1 MSSPLIDQFRK
12 GGVSR
17 DVRLTA
23 ATGMLPLKPLDQ
35 VELLLLLTRDKDEEI
50 RGKAETSLLDIP
62 LEDLAGVMKERAT
75 DPKVLHFFGVR
86 VESPELLQAVVQ
98 NPTTEDQT
106 IVEMIPRLS
115 ADLLEFIVINQMRLL
130 RHTALVDALDANPSM
145 NTDQKRR
152 LNELKH
158 DFKIGEEPEAPPV
171 AMPEEVALVD
181 LNKGPPEDEEPAPQ
195 TEEQVQERYGD
206 ERESEELNEEE
217 KEEQENLL
225 RDIPNMTPAE
235 RMKKALTGN
244 RQARMMLVRDR
255 NRVVYSAV
263 LTSPKTTEG
272 DVEAYTSMRN
282 ISPEVLRII
291 GGKREWTKKYSVAHE
306 LVKNPLT
313 PIEVSMKHITRLSA
327 MDLKRLTR
335 DRGVPELIRRQAK
348 KMTTP
353 KK

>member
-1 MSSPLIDQFRK
+1 MSSPLIEQFRK
-12 GGVSR
+12 GGVSK

-23 ATGMLPLKPLDQ
+23 ASGMLPLKPVDQ
-35 VELLLLLTRDKDEEI
+35 VDLLLLLTRDKEQEI
-50 RGKAETSLLDIP
+50 RSKAEDSLLEIAP
-62 LEDLAGVMKERAT
+62 EDLAGVMKERST

-86 VESPELLQAVVQ
+86 IESPDLLQAVVQ

-106 IVEMIPRLS
+106 IVEIVPRLS
-115 ADLLEFIVINQMRLL
+115 SDLLEFVVINQMRLL
-130 RHTALVDALDANPSM
+130 RHTALIDALDASPSL
-145 NTDQKRR
+145 NNDQKRR
-152 LNELKH
+152 LSELKH
-158 DFKIGEEPEAPPV
+158 DFKIGEEPEPPPV
-171 AMPEEVALVD
+171 AMPDEVALVD
-181 LNKGPPEDEEPAPQ
+181 LNQGPPEEEEPLPQ
-195 TEEQVQERYGD
+195 TEEQVQERYVD
-206 ERESEELNEEE
+206 ERDDVELNEEE
-217 KEEQENLL
+217 KQEQENLL

-255 NRVVYSAV
+255 NRVVYAAV

-272 DVEAYTSMRN
+272 DVEAFSAMRN

>member
-12 GGVSR
+12 GGVSK

-23 ATGMLPLKPLDQ
+23 ATGMLPLKPMDQ

-50 RGKAETSLLDIP
+50 RGKAETGLLAITP
-62 LEDLAGVMKERAT
+62 EDLAGVLKERST
-75 DPKVLHFFGVR
+75 DPKVLHFYGVR
-86 VESPELLQAVVQ
+86 IESPNLLQAIVQ
-98 NPTTEDQT
+98 NPTTDDQT
-106 IVEMIPRLS
+106 IVEMVPRLS
-115 ADLLEFIVINQMRLL
+115 SDLLEFIVINQMRLL
-130 RHTALVDALDANPSM
+130 RYTALIDALDGHPSL

-152 LNELKH
+152 LSELKH
-158 DFKIGEEPEAPPV
+158 DFKIGEEPEPPPV
-171 AMPEEVALVD
+171 PAMAEVALVD
-181 LNKGPPEDEEPAPQ
+181 LNQGPPEDEEPPPQ
-195 TEEQVQERYGD
+195 TEEQVQERYGG
-206 ERESEELNEEE
+206 ERGDAELDEEE
-217 KEEQENLL
+217 KKEQENLL

-272 DVEAYTSMRN
+272 DVEAYTQMRN
-282 ISPEVLRII
+282 ISPEVLRVI
-291 GGKREWTKKYSVAHE
+291 GGKREWTKKYSIAHE

-313 PIEVSMKHITRLSA
+313 PIEVSMKHIARLSA